1 MDKLTLRS
9 DLDARFSALDSE
21 MQSWIGHW
29 KDVSENVLPRTSRFL
44 SNERNNGSKRNQ
56 KIYNEAA
63 TFAVRASARGM
74 MSKITNPARPWLR
87 FRTPSDELN
96 KRTDVSIWLDELARR
111 VLEVFLRSNIYTV
124 WGMGYQDLLAYGT
137 APYVL
142 EKDIETV
149 VRAELLPV
157 GSYRLAMSGSHRID
171 TCYREFQM
179 TMRQVIQRFG
189 LKNCSPTIQ
198 AAHDGANSAVLETY
212 VDIRHC
218 VEPNEDY
225 DSRSALNTKMKY
237 RSVYYEK
244 SAPSGD
250 FLSISGFRTFPVIA
264 PRWEVAE
271 GDVYGSSPVMDVL
284 GTIKGLQILEK
295 RRLQLLDKVITP
307 PLNVPI
313 ELRKREINQLS
324 GGLNFVANMG
334 QQKIEAMHE
343 IKNAPLAEVKEA
355 IAEYTARI
363 RKGVFEDVFMA
374 MNGIETS
381 GRTAEEIRARVEE
394 KVMSIGPILLRLNDE
409 SLDPAI
415 ERTLEIMAGP
425 EFKGLLPPAPKAIRG
440 MPLSVEYVS
449 DLAQSMKLAGLAS
462 VERLVLFAVN
472 TFGQVVPQTLDKID
486 ADEVMD
492 IYADLSGAPAKMM
505 RDAKTV
511 AGIRESRAAQQQVV
525 EQEAL
530 AAQKAETMERL
541 GNTQTGPMPGDNAL
555 MAALSGGE

>member
-44 SNERNNGSKRNQ
+44 SSERNNGSKRNQ

-63 TFAVRASARGM
+63 TFAVRSSARGM

-87 FRTPSDELN
+87 FRTPSAEMN

-225 DSRSALNTKMKY
+225 DSNSALNTKMKY

-271 GDVYGSSPVMDVL
+271 GDIYGSSPVMDVL

-415 ERTLEIMAGP
+415 ERTMEIMAGP
-425 EFKGLLPPAPKAIRG
+425 EFKGLLPLAPKAIRG

-511 AGIRESRAAQQQVV
+511 ADIREGRAAQQQAV